1 MSGWDEGN
9 QRMEGM
15 PIRAQ
20 EPGSN
25 EPEILKARF
34 ANFLKNFTENA
45 QNFFLYREQL
55 VSQNEG
61 QLEGNAFIRVQLDHL
76 IMFDRD
82 LSERLIATP
91 AKIIDDFEKAASQLY
106 FELTQ
111 NRRED
116 DSLYQ
121 FQVQFYSKAGANAVR
136 NNIRTLGSGDVTKLV
151 VLDGI
156 IIRAAPP
163 KAKARSIIVRCRK
176 CQETMQRIYVRPG
189 VGGFT
194 YPRYCRNAS
203 CDKPQ
208 DSLYIVPELGEY
220 VDQQQ
225 LRLQELPESVP
236 PSEMP
241 RHVSMT
247 VDRALVNSIAAGV
260 RVRIVGIYSIFT
272 AQSRGP
278 SEKLGNG
285 AIAVKQTYLRVIGL
299 QALPSPASGRSV
311 SAEFSP
317 EEEAQFR
324 ELSMA
329 PDIYDRISRSIAPS
343 IYGLEDQKKAVAC
356 LLFGG
361 ARKKL
366 PDGMTLRGD
375 INVLLLGDP
384 ATAKSQL
391 LKFAERVAPICIYT
405 SGKGSSAAGLT
416 GSCQTAPVTNLS
428 VNLVHLCTLQR
439 LLYGMPGQE
448 SGSWKQVPWFLQT
461 AVSFASMSL
470 TR

>member
-1 MSGWDEGN
+1 M
-9 QRMEGM
+9 
-15 PIRAQ
+15 
-20 EPGSN
+20 
-25 EPEILKARF
+25 
-34 ANFLKNFTENA
+34 
-45 QNFFLYREQL
+45 
-55 VSQNEG
+55 
-61 QLEGNAFIRVQLDHL
+61 
-76 IMFDRD
+76 
-82 LSERLIATP
+82 
-91 AKIIDDFEKAASQLY
+91 
-106 FELTQ
+106 
-111 NRRED
+111 
-116 DSLYQ
+116 
-121 FQVQFYSKAGANAVR
+121 R
-136 NNIRTLGSGDVTKLV
+136 NNIRSLGSADVTKLV

-163 KAKARSIIVRCRK
+163 KAKASSIMVRCRK
-176 CQETMQRIYVRPG
+176 CQETMARIFVRPG

-194 YPRYCRNAS
+194 YPRYCRNAN

-208 DSLYIVPELGEY
+208 DSLYIVPELSTY

-272 AQSRGP
+272 AQARGP

-285 AIAVKQTYLRVIGL
+285 AIAVKQTYIRVVGL

-311 SAEFSP
+311 SAEFTP
-317 EEEAQFR
+317 EEELQFS

-343 IYGLEDQKKAVAC
+343 IYGLDDQKKAVAC

-366 PDGMTLRGD
+366 PDGMSLRGD

-416 GSCQTAPVTNLS
+416 GERPRAARRTQPPAFTLANRRHSPLPTAGTHSPA
-428 VNLVHLCTLQR
+428 LQR
-439 LLYGMPGQE
+439 PSCAMRDPA
-448 SGSWKQVPWFLQT
+448 SGSWRRARWCLPT
-461 AVSFASMSL
+461 AASCASTSS

>member
-25 EPEILKARF
+25 DPEMLRARF
-34 ANFLKNFTENA
+34 ASFLKNFSENA

-55 VSQNEG
+55 VSQNEV

-76 IMFDRD
+76 ILFDRD

-91 AKIIDDFEKAASQLY
+91 AKMIDEFEKAASNVY
-106 FELTQ
+106 YELTQ
-111 NRRED
+111 NRRADE
-116 DSLYQ
+116 SLYQ
-121 FQVQFYSKAGANAVR
+121 FQVQFYSQSGTAGAR

-156 IIRAAPP
+156 VIRASPP
-163 KAKARSIIVRCRK
+163 RAKASSIIVRCRK
-176 CQETMQRIYVRPG
+176 CQETMSRIFIRPG

-203 CDKPQ
+203 CDKTQ
-208 DSLYIVPELGEY
+208 DSLYIVPELSTY

-272 AQSRGP
+272 AQSRGT

-285 AIAVKQTYLRVIGL
+285 AIAVKQTYLRVVGL

-311 SAEFSP
+311 SSEFSP
-317 EEEAQFR
+317 EETDQFR

-329 PDIYDRISRSIAPS
+329 PDIYERISRSIAPS
-343 IYGLEDQKKAVAC
+343 IYGLDDQKKAVAC

-361 ARKKL
+361 SRKRL
-366 PDGMTLRGD
+366 PDGMNLRGD
-375 INVLLLGDP
+375 INVLFLGDP

-416 GSCQTAPVTNLS
+416 GDHLS
-428 VNLVHLCTLQR
+428 FPCAHTLCC
-439 LLYGMPGQE
+439 
-448 SGSWKQVPWFLQT
+448 
-461 AVSFASMSL
+461 
-470 TR
+470 

>member
-1 MSGWDEGN
+1 MSGWDEGS

-20 EPGSN
+20 EPSSN
-25 EPEILKARF
+25 EPDILKARF
-34 ANFLKNFTENA
+34 ANFLKNFTENS
-45 QNFFLYREQL
+45 QNYFLYREQL
-55 VSQNEG
+55 VSQSEE
-61 QLEGNAFIRVQLDHL
+61 QLDGSAFIRVQLDHL

-91 AKIIDDFEKAASQLY
+91 AKIIDDFEKATSQLF

-111 NRRED
+111 IRKKDD

-121 FQVQFYSKAGANAVR
+121 FQVQFYSAAGSDGVR

-194 YPRYCRNAS
+194 YPRYCPNQNCPRQ
-203 CDKPQ
+203 Q

-278 SEKLGNG
+278 SEKLGSG
-285 AIAVKQTYLRVIGL
+285 AIAVKQTYLRIVGL

-311 SAEFSP
+311 SAQFTP
-317 EEEAQFR
+317 EEESQFR
-324 ELSMA
+324 DLSMA
-329 PDIYDRISRSIAPS
+329 PDIYERISRSIAPS

-366 PDGMTLRGD
+366 PDGMSLRGD

-416 GSCQTAPVTNLS
+416 GT
-428 VNLVHLCTLQR
+428 
-439 LLYGMPGQE
+439 
-448 SGSWKQVPWFLQT
+448 
-461 AVSFASMSL
+461 
-470 TR
+470 